1 MGHIHVR
8 AWQRAY
14 AGQMP
19 AAYLDA
25 LRAEDR
31 AAMWHEALMPGE
43 SRSEILVAERHGKLV
58 GFTVVGPVQENPE
71 VGELYAINVD
81 PDVWN
86 QGAGSALLDAA
97 HHALA
102 AAGYPRAVLWV
113 LPGNDRA
120 RRFYERRMWRCDE
133 EYRDLDVL
141 GVRVSEVRYS
151 HPASTGSRLG
161 TERRRTVYPGR

>member
-1 MGHIHVR
+1 MGDIHVR

-14 AGQMP
+14 TGQMP

-25 LRAEDR
+25 LHPDDR
-31 AAMWHEALMPGE
+31 AGMWHETLNAE
-43 SRSEILVAERHGKLV
+43 SRSEIFVAERDDMIV
-58 GFTVVGPVQENPE
+58 GFAVIGPAQENPE

-102 AAGYPRAVLWV
+102 VTGYPRAALWV
-113 LPGNDRA
+113 LPENDRA

-151 HPASTGSRLG
+151 LDIEGLA
-161 TERRRTVYPGR
+161 V